1 MLRSS
6 APAGLTHFNPHPQH
20 RGVGVSFTGN
30 ILIRVEIEEELE
42 LDKDE
47 VRPLVYNVKSKK
59 DVSVAPSTQFQLLND
74 ASTIGMTRSTRSHL
88 IKAFNSVEVDGSPDD
103 STNIVGR
110 VTSKINN
117 QRMRVNDITF
127 SPPFRRML
135 ILGVCFV
142 LLGLGVFPTLAKSSF
157 KSAREWVELHRD
169 R

>member
-1 MLRSS
+1 MLRSG

-110 VTSKINN
+110 VTSKITI
-117 QRMRVNDITF
+117 R
-127 SPPFRRML
+127 
-135 ILGVCFV
+135 GC
-142 LLGLGVFPTLAKSSF
+142 G
-157 KSAREWVELHRD
+157 
-169 R
+169 